1 MAPNSTDLLVSI
13 QSFVQMLFS
22 RLIRFDPAL
31 HFFGVRN
38 VATGVAVSTFFLTA
52 ILAWSQPVTGSLD
65 MHWIEGAS
73 DCSVTPQQPL
83 QVHKYEP
90 QTFILRQSPC
100 ADFEA
105 NFIYLLIGS
114 DKALLIDTGAVADPK
129 AMPLAKTIL
138 ELLPEQDHKKLPLLA
153 AHTHRHLDHRA
164 GDPQF
169 ASLPSVQIVP
179 FDLEGVRTFFGFS
192 NWPNGIAHV
201 DLGGR
206 TVDVIPTPGHN
217 ETHVAFYDE
226 RTGILFSGDFLM
238 PARLLIDDAAAYRE
252 SAVRVVDFL
261 KTRPLTHILG
271 GHIELDATGGAYR
284 FGSHYHPNE
293 HRLELARADLTAL
306 PAAFERF
313 NGFYARYPNYILT
326 NPMRNL
332 LALAIIGVAALIF
345 IVWGVRRLL
354 RRRRS

>member
-1 MAPNSTDLLVSI
+1 M
-13 QSFVQMLFS
+13 
-22 RLIRFDPAL
+22 
-31 HFFGVRN
+31 
-38 VATGVAVSTFFLTA
+38 AVSTFLLTA
-52 ILAWSQPVTGSLD
+52 TLAWSEPVSRSLD
-65 MHWIEGAS
+65 VNWNEGAA
-73 DCSVTPQQPL
+73 DCGATPQEAL
-83 QVHKYEP
+83 QVHQYEP

-138 ELLPEQDHKKLPLLA
+138 ELLPDKDHKKLPLLV

-169 ASLPSVQIVP
+169 ASLPSVQVVP
-179 FDLEGVRTFFGFS
+179 FDLEGVRAFFGFTD
-192 NWPNGIAHV
+192 WPNGIAHL

-217 ETHVAFYDE
+217 QTHVAFYDD

-252 SAVRVVDFL
+252 SALRVIDFL
-261 KTRPLTHILG
+261 RTHSLTHILG
-271 GHIELDATGGAYR
+271 GHIELNAAGRAYR
-284 FGSHYHPNE
+284 FGSHYHPDE

-313 NGFYARYPNYILT
+313 NGFYAQYPNYILT
-326 NPMRNL
+326 NPIRNL
-332 LALAIIGVAALIF
+332 LALAVIAVAVLIF

-354 RRRRS
+354 RRRRG

>member
-1 MAPNSTDLLVSI
+1 V
-13 QSFVQMLFS
+13 
-22 RLIRFDPAL
+22 
-31 HFFGVRN
+31 
-38 VATGVAVSTFFLTA
+38 
-52 ILAWSQPVTGSLD
+52 
-65 MHWIEGAS
+65 HWNEGAP
-73 DCSVTPQQPL
+73 DCNAAPQDAL
-83 QVHKYEP
+83 QIHKYEP

-129 AMPLAKTIL
+129 AMPLAKTVL
-138 ELLPEQDHKKLPLLA
+138 GLLPDKDHKKLPLLV

-169 ASLPSVQIVP
+169 ASLPSVQVVP
-179 FDLEGVRTFFGFS
+179 FDLEGVRAFFGFTD
-192 NWPNGIAHV
+192 WPNGIAHL

-217 ETHVAFYDE
+217 QTHVAFYDD

-238 PARLLIDDAAAYRE
+238 PARLLIEDAAAYRE
-252 SAVRVVDFL
+252 SALRVIDCL
-261 KTRPLTHILG
+261 KTRPLSHILG
-271 GHIELDATGGAYR
+271 GHIELNEAGRAYR

-326 NPMRNL
+326 NPIRNL
-332 LALAIIGVAALIF
+332 LTLAVIAVAVLIF

-354 RRRRS
+354 RRRRG

>member
-1 MAPNSTDLLVSI
+1 
-13 QSFVQMLFS
+13 
-22 RLIRFDPAL
+22 
-31 HFFGVRN
+31 
-38 VATGVAVSTFFLTA
+38 VATGLAVSTFLLTA
-52 ILAWSQPVTGSLD
+52 TLAWSQSVPGSLD
-65 MHWIEGAS
+65 VHWNEGAS
-73 DCSVTPQQPL
+73 DCSATAQEAL
-83 QVHKYEP
+83 QVHRYEP

-138 ELLPEQDHKKLPLLA
+138 QLLPEKDHKKLPLLV

-179 FDLEGVRTFFGFS
+179 IDLEGVRAFYGFN
-192 NWPNGIAHV
+192 NWPNGTARL
-201 DLGGR
+201 DLGDR

-217 ETHVAFYDE
+217 KTHIAFYDD
-226 RTGILFSGDFLM
+226 RTGILFSGDFLL
-238 PARLLIDDAAAYRE
+238 PGRLLIEDTAAYRE
-252 SAVRVVDFL
+252 SALRVIDFL

-271 GHIELDATGGAYR
+271 GHIELDAAGHAYR

-293 HRLELARADLTAL
+293 HRLELAREDLTAL
-306 PAAFERF
+306 PAAYESF
-313 NGFYARYPNYILT
+313 NGFHARYPNYILT
-326 NPMRNL
+326 NPIHNL
-332 LALAIIGVAALIF
+332 VALAIIAVAVLIF
-345 IVWGVRRLL
+345 IVWGVRQLL
-354 RRRRS
+354 RSRRRARASKL